1 MERNK
6 VHLMNWLDNT
16 LPDKSVQLIIAD
28 PPYFEV
34 KGEFDFIWES
44 FDNYLK
50 DVEEWAKECKRLLA
64 DNGTLFWWGDDKKI
78 AYAQIIFDKY
88 LSIINHIVWHKGED
102 FMGLNKSEGLRS
114 FAPCTERVLMY
125 SSEKVQTGLER
136 IKLDVENFKNLRNY
150 FEELHEF
157 IGKSKKDMIHKI
169 GQKVDHAFRYS
180 STQWELPTP
189 ETYNELLEAYAI
201 GSWSGFREYEDL
213 RREYED
219 LRREYEDLRRP
230 FDNFNHFGDVI
241 HIPNMETH
249 KHDHPTV
256 KPEKLTRALILTCSK
271 PSYLILVP
279 FAGSGTECA
288 MAAREGREFI
298 GFDIEAKYVDMANK
312 RAKRELSTPKLF

>member
-6 VHLMNWLDNT
+6 VHHMNWLDNT

-44 FDNYLK
+44 FDAYLK
-50 DVEEWAKECKRLLA
+50 DVEKWAAECARLLA
-64 DNGTLFWWGDDKKI
+64 DNGTLFWYGDAKRI
-78 AYAQIIFDKY
+78 AYAQVIFDKY
-88 LSIINHIVWHKGED
+88 LNLLNSLVWENTNPHKQQIRFSED
-102 FMGLNKSEGLRS
+102 LRS
-114 FAPCTERVLMY
+114 FAPITERILMY
-125 SSEKVQTGLER
+125 DKGEDKSGLYGIYANPECFKSIKIYMDQEHEKTGLSMKEMCTKYGSTCSHFFGFSMREKEQFAIPTEER
-136 IKLDVENFKNLRNY
+136 YTLLQSTGF
-150 FEELHEF
+150 F
-157 IGKSKKDMIHKI
+157 
-169 GQKVDHAFRYS
+169 QK
-180 STQWELPTP
+180 P
-189 ETYNELLEAYAI
+189 
-201 GSWSGFREYEDL
+201 
-213 RREYED
+213 YED

-230 FDNFNHFGDVI
+230 FNNFNNYGDVI
-241 HIPNMETH
+241 HLPNMESH

-271 PSYLILVP
+271 PSDLILVP

-312 RAKRELSTPKLF
+312 RAQRELSTPTLF